1 MALTWRRLAGGGGD
15 ADDLKKRTG
24 PAAEVEAGFDA
35 EEEEPKPLPPAR
47 WRHTA
52 TLTSQVA
59 GTAQTFDRACD
70 PRRPPDHDPI
80 GDLMTNPTSLPTSQ
94 PPSRPPDLPT
104 SPPSQTSL
112 MIFGGYLS
120 HDERLNDM
128 WMFDTVSLEWSQLQ
142 ANNPSQPASVYHLAH
157 QDAAHKDV
165 PAPRGGHSATLVGT
179 DAVWLFG
186 GYGGFGYSRKEMDDL
201 YRLDIRSNSWQLI
214 QPKGGGPEARSGHQC
229 QAVQLK
235 LLLHGGGWGA
245 VGWGVRFWGRGM
257 ERVREPSTLD

>member
-1 MALTWRRLAGGGGD
+1 M
-15 ADDLKKRTG
+15 
-24 PAAEVEAGFDA
+24 
-35 EEEEPKPLPPAR
+35 PLPPAR

-52 TLTSQVA
+52 TLT
-59 GTAQTFDRACD
+59 
-70 PRRPPDHDPI
+70 
-80 GDLMTNPTSLPTSQ
+80 
-94 PPSRPPDLPT
+94 
-104 SPPSQTSL
+104 SQTSL

-142 ANNPSQPASVYHLAH
+142 ANNPRQPASVYHLSH
-157 QDAAHKDV
+157 QDASHKDV

-201 YRLDIRSNSWQLI
+201 YRLDIRSNSWELI

-235 LLLHGGGWGA
+235 LLLHGGGCGL
-245 VGWGVRFWGRGM
+245 GGVEFWGWDGRGVWSACTIDPQCIT
-257 ERVREPSTLD
+257 ERSSPPPPYRACSRGGGRR